1 MLNSNI
7 LKQKLPAIDGKDY
20 ADYQSLLGTYDFNLF
35 KLIIQQI
42 PKDPYAPPHT
52 GIYRIQVQRDD
63 SRIIRLDIESKV
75 QRIAC
80 ADFLVRRFFE
90 VSQKISKGIR
100 GTGFSGIITINQ
112 PGQAILERNSVV
124 ITDDIIEIRCF
135 LGLPAEGRKINS
147 QIAETMLFNEL
158 PDIVSKSLL
167 NENTDQKA
175 LKKHIEAAEDAEY
188 LRIRLDSLGLIA
200 FIAENSVLPRESG
213 TSDKPMP
220 DKSATPFSTPDS
232 LMKEIELPHAGKI
245 KGMGIP
251 KGITLIT
258 GGGYHGKSTLLSAL
272 EVGVYNHIPGDGREL
287 CISNPQTVKIRA
299 YSGRYVVK
307 TDISPFIKNLP
318 FQKDTTLFCTENA
331 SGSTSQAANIIEAI
345 EVGAEVLLM
354 DEDTCATNF
363 MIRDSKMQQLVNKE
377 DEPITTFIDKVK
389 QLYLEKNI
397 STILVLGGVGDYFDV
412 ADQVI
417 QMINYQPLDVT
428 SQAHKIADMFP
439 IKRKVEDE
447 AYPFHIRERIPI
459 SESIDPLNEYGKFA
473 IYAKEVHRLNF
484 GKQVIDLTD
493 LDQLIELSQ
502 TIALGFA
509 IEYAKKYMDRKIP
522 LREVVHRV
530 TKDIDENGIDVISNK
545 ISGHFAWFRGL
556 ELAFTLNRLRGFN
569 VIQKGTDE
577 SDLGITTT
585 LT

>member
-7 LKQKLPAIDGKDY
+7 LRQKLTAIDGQDY
-20 ADYQSLLGTYDFNLF
+20 AGYQSLLGTYDFELF

-52 GIYRIQVQRDD
+52 GIYRIQVQRND
-63 SRIIRLDIESKV
+63 SRIISLKIESKV
-75 QRIAC
+75 QKIAY
-80 ADFLVRRFFE
+80 ADFLARLFFDT
-90 VSQKISKGIR
+90 SQRISKGIR

-112 PGQAILERNSVV
+112 PSQAILERNSVI

-135 LGLPAEGRKINS
+135 LGLPAEGRKIIS
-147 QIAETMLFNEL
+147 KIAESMLFNEL
-158 PDIVSKSLL
+158 SDIIDKSLL
-167 NENTDQKA
+167 NENIDKNA
-175 LKKHIEAAEDAEY
+175 LKKHIEVTEDAEY
-188 LRIRLDSLGLIA
+188 LRNQLDSLGLIA
-200 FIAENSVLPRESG
+200 FIADNSILPRESG
-213 TSDKPMP
+213 TSDKPMA
-220 DKSATPFSTPDS
+220 DTSAIPFSTPDS

-258 GGGYHGKSTLLSAL
+258 GGGYHGKSTLLNAL
-272 EVGVYNHIPGDGREL
+272 EVGIYDHIPGDGRER
-287 CISNPQTVKIRA
+287 CVSNAQTVKIRA
-299 YSGRYVVK
+299 YSGRCVVK

-318 FQKDTTLFCTENA
+318 FQKDTTSFCTENA
-331 SGSTSQAANIIEAI
+331 SGSTSQATNIIEAI

-412 ADQVI
+412 SDQVI
-417 QMINYQPLDVT
+417 QMINYRPSDVT
-428 SQAHKIADMFP
+428 LLAHKIADRFP
-439 IKRKVEDE
+439 TKRKVEDE
-447 AYPFHIRERIPI
+447 TYPFHIQERIPI
-459 SESIDPLNEYGKFA
+459 SESIDLLNEYRKFA

-493 LDQLIELSQ
+493 LEQLIELSQ
-502 TIALGFA
+502 TKAIGYA
-509 IEYAKKYMDRKIP
+509 IEYAKKYIDKRTP

-530 TKDIDENGIDVISNK
+530 IKDIDENGIDVISDK
-545 ISGHFAWFRGL
+545 ISGHFARFRGL

-569 VIQKGTDE
+569 VIQKGKLE
-577 SDLGITTT
+577 I
-585 LT
+585 